1 MFDVPGDSG
10 DIVGIEQSKCCMPT
24 FVPVFHFNSAVGSFL
39 RHIADLRVKQTIF
52 HRRII
57 LAEPCGTISQS

>member
-1 MFDVPGDSG
+1 
-10 DIVGIEQSKCCMPT
+10 MPT